1 MQGIL
6 SAFALAAGVVLTL
19 QLGAYA
25 TAGKS
30 LGARG
35 AELAAFF
42 SFATGTLALAAYLL
56 ATRVEWPT
64 RPALAAVPWWG
75 WSGGLLGVFYVVTAT
90 VVGPRLGVAVFFAL
104 VVLGQLL
111 SALLVDHYGW
121 LGFVQHSISVSR
133 LAGAVL
139 LLAGVVLISR

>member
-1 MQGIL
+1 MQAIL
-6 SAFALAAGVVLTL
+6 YAFAVATGIVLTL

-25 TAGKS
+25 AAGKS

-35 AELAAFF
+35 AELATFF

-56 ATRVEWPT
+56 VTRIEWPT
-64 RPALAAVPWWG
+64 RQALGAVPWWA

-104 VVLGQLL
+104 VVLGQLF
-111 SALLVDHYGW
+111 SSLLVDHFGW
-121 LGFVQHSISVSR
+121 LGFVQHSISWSR
-133 LAGAVL
+133 IAGASL

>member
-1 MQGIL
+1 MQAIL
-6 SAFALAAGVVLTL
+6 GLFAAATGVVLTL

-25 TAGKS
+25 AAGKS

-35 AELAAFF
+35 AELAAFLN
-42 SFATGTLALAAYLL
+42 FASGTLALAAYLL
-56 ATRVEWPT
+56 VTRFEWPA
-64 RPALAAVPWWG
+64 RQAFAAVPWWA

-90 VVGPRLGVAVFFAL
+90 VVGPRLGVGVFFAL

-111 SALLVDHYGW
+111 SALLVDHFGW
-121 LGFVQHSISVSR
+121 LGLAQHSISMGR
-133 LAGAVL
+133 IAGAAL